1 MKDFY
6 STNVEKGEIIS
17 FNFAVGLLL
26 VLGAIFVPLF
36 FYSFYSTDGFN
47 NVHKITYTCNQ
58 PEKQFQ
64 CVVIGQVAERPFLKE
79 IKVKPTPKFPI
90 LNCPVYITD
99 CDQTPIF
106 INKDDIINHQRL

>member
-1 MKDFY
+1 MQSDTQDK
-6 STNVEKGEIIS
+6 I
-17 FNFAVGLLL
+17 AVFL
-26 VLGAIFVPLF
+26 VLIIALF
-36 FYSFYSTDGFN
+36 TIPYMIYSLYCTNGYN
-47 NVHKITYTCNQ
+47 NVHKITHTCNQ

-106 INKDDIINHQRL
+106 INKDDVIKYEKL